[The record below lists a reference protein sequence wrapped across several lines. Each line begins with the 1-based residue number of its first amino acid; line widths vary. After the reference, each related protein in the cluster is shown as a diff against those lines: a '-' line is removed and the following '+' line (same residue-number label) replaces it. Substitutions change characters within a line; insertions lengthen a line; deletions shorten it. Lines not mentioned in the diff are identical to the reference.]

1 MNSSLFFNGITVFL
15 LASCVL
21 GIIRIVIGPTT
32 VDRLTALNLVA
43 SEVLVLLVITA
54 IRTGAPVYLDVAM
67 VYAVFGFVG
76 ILALTRYLSG
86 KVSGEEYPEEGP
98 PGEELR

>member
-1 MNSSLFFNGITVFL
+1 MNSPLFFNGITIFL

-21 GIIRIVIGPTT
+21 GIIRIVIGPTK

-54 IRTGAPVYLDVAM
+54 IRTGAAVYLDVAM
-67 VYAVFGFVG
+67 VYAVFGFLGV
-76 ILALTRYLSG
+76 LALTRYFSG
-86 KVSGEEYPEEGP
+86 KSSEEET
-98 PGEELR
+98 L